1 MKISSIIVFIIS
13 FALVFGFVGPGYA
26 TVQSLLK
33 EKSAYDDTLTKS
45 KELRDIRTKLT
56 DIYNTFPVDNI
67 DRLNK
72 MIPDNIDNVQLVMD
86 LNSIASKHGMI
97 IRNVVVN
104 TGPETDEVKKKLIG
118 NSSEKYGSVT
128 LDFSVTTPYESFKAF
143 LADLRDSLRLVDVV
157 SIDFSAEEINLYKF
171 DLSIKTYWI
180 K

>member
-13 FALVFGFVGPGYA
+13 FALVFGFVRPGVA
-26 TVQSLLK
+26 SIHSLVN
-33 EKSAYDDTLTKS
+33 EKKSYDDTLTKS

-56 DIYNTFPVDNI
+56 DIYNTFPVENI

-72 MIPDNIDNVQLVMD
+72 MVPNNIDNVQLVMD

-118 NSSEKYGSVT
+118 SSSKKYGSVT
-128 LDFSVTTPYESFKAF
+128 LNFSVTASYESFKAF
-143 LADLRDSLRLVDVV
+143 LKDLRDSLRLVDVV
-157 SIDFSAEEINLYKF
+157 DISFSSEEIDLYKF
-171 DLSIKTYWI
+171 DLAVKTYWI